1 MTTIKQV
8 NHGYKLFMTAIKRVK
23 QGYKLFI
30 TTIGLKRLSISLL
43 DRPYFRR
50 KKEATPEQSGSFY
63 V

>member
-1 MTTIKQV
+1 
-8 NHGYKLFMTAIKRVK
+8 MTAIKRVK